1 MPSGAKLGLHQS
13 KDTVVPL
20 DWDEFRFV
28 KAVSDCAGLTAA
40 AARLGINHSTAFRRL
55 SALEATLGTRLFDRL
70 RTGYVPTACGRAM
83 IEAATRIE
91 DDITRFERVAAG
103 RGDTPSGE
111 LRVTAPAGFASNLLM
126 PMLASFG
133 ARYPDIRIA
142 LILSEDA
149 LNLSRRD
156 ADVAIRV
163 TRDPSETLVGRRL
176 AAVAWA
182 VYGLATRDYGDLAV
196 EDWVSPGPSVAGG
209 SFTPFVAA
217 RAPADRIR
225 LRINTVTGLDAA
237 ILAGLGVGP
246 LPCFTADADPALRRL
261 SGPHPELGADLWVLT
276 HPDLRHAA
284 RVRVFMEHV
293 AEAIL
298 PLRPRFAG
306 G

>member
-1 MPSGAKLGLHQS
+1 M
-13 KDTVVPL
+13 PL

-28 KAVSDCAGLTAA
+28 KAVADRAGLTAA
-40 AARLGINHSTAFRRL
+40 AASLGINHSTAFRRL
-55 SALEATLGTRLFDRL
+55 TALEAKLGVRLFDRL
-70 RTGYVPTACGRAM
+70 RTGYVPTTCGRAM

-91 DDITRFERVAAG
+91 DDITRFERAAAG

-111 LRVTAPAGFASNLLM
+111 LRVTAPASFASDLLM
-126 PMLASFG
+126 PMLATFR

-142 LILSEDA
+142 LVLSEEA

-163 TRDPSETLVGRRL
+163 TREPSETLVGRRL

-182 VYGLATRDYGDLAV
+182 VYGLADRDYGDWAA
-196 EDWVSPGPSVAGG
+196 EEWVSPDASVAGG
-209 SFTPFVAA
+209 LFTPFIAA
-217 RAPADRIR
+217 RALTDRVR

-237 ILAGLGVGP
+237 ILAGLGIGP
-246 LPCFTADADPALRRL
+246 LPCFTADANPALRRL

-284 RVRVFMEHV
+284 RVRVFMEHI
-293 AEAIL
+293 AEAML
-298 PLRPRFAG
+298 PLRPRFSG